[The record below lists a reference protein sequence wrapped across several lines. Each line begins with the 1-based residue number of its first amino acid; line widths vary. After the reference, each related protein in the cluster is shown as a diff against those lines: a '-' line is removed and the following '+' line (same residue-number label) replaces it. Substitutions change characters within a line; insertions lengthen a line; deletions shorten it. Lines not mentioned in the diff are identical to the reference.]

1 MNFLEIDVVKDKSNT
16 WRNVFVI
23 FLLFL
28 TIGGLTLEKFII
40 SNPNFVGVTQQ
51 LKKIEKI
58 VLNSTDQAGG
68 DVEVKLV
75 EVQKPKLPE
84 LTGTVRQ
91 GGEFTAKAMIVKDT
105 KTGTVL
111 FSKNE
116 YEPRP
121 LASIT
126 KLMSALVILD
136 QKPDWTTTTV
146 VIGADSL
153 DAHMYAGD
161 VYTFQDL
168 WYSALVGSSNK
179 AIISMVSSMGFTEEQ
194 FVKLMNEKAKLLG
207 MSNTIF
213 SDASGLSAENIST
226 ASDVVLLLKEAES
239 KEKISNALMTKEY
252 SLFSNE
258 RNESHHMWNTDWVLL
273 GWMPNDLKEFF
284 GGKTGFISASGYNFT
299 MRAGDGASHVVDV
312 VVLGADTHENRFKE
326 AVDIT
331 NWVFSN
337 YKWPDQI

>member
-16 WRNVFVI
+16 WRNVVVV
-23 FLLFL
+23 FLLIL
-28 TIGGLTLEKFII
+28 TIGGFLTKKFFVNE
-40 SNPNFVGVTQQ
+40 SNFGEIAGQW
-51 LKKIEKI
+51 KRIEKI
-58 VLNSTDQAGG
+58 VLDNSHIQTGG
-68 DVEVKLV
+68 DIDVKPIEVP
-75 EVQKPKLPE
+75 KPRLPE
-84 LTGTVRQ
+84 LVGVMRQ
-91 GGEFTAKAMIVKDT
+91 SEEFSAKAMIVKDT

-111 FSKNE
+111 FSKSE

-136 QKPDWTTTTV
+136 QNPDWATTTV

-168 WYSALVGSSNK
+168 WFSALVGSSNK
-179 AIISMVSSMGFTEEQ
+179 AIISMVNSLGFTEEQ
-194 FVKLMNEKAKLLG
+194 FVKMMNEKAKLLG
-207 MSNTIF
+207 MSNTFF
-213 SDASGLSAENIST
+213 SDASGLSAENVST
-226 ASDVVLLLKEAES
+226 ASDVVLLLKEVES

-299 MRAGDGASHVVDV
+299 MRAGDGAGHMVDV

-331 NWVFSN
+331 NWVFAN
-337 YKWPDQI
+337 YKWP